1 MYYFKDGILTELD
14 QTLDEVVQDLK
25 NKLIMYM
32 LTNHNITF
40 LTDEVEKKLYEIIF
54 EFIEPIILG
63 NIMKN

>member
-63 NIMKN
+63 HFMK

>member
-14 QTLDEVVQDLK
+14 QTLDEVVQELK

-32 LTNHNITF
+32 LTNHNIQWLSDQT
-40 LTDEVEKKLYEIIF
+40 EKELYEILF

-63 NIMKN
+63 HIMKN